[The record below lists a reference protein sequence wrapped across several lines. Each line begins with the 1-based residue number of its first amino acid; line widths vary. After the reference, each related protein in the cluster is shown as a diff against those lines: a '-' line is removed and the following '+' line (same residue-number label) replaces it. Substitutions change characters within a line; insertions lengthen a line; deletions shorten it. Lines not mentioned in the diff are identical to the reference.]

1 MYKQIMDRDPDP
13 GGYNANVTYLPRADV
28 KTLIRS
34 QVLSPEY
41 RNNFINGHSP
51 DDVVMVLYKKLLGA
65 TVTPADPGVQRW
77 VNVYH
82 PDGSG
87 FTVVVDG
94 IMNSP
99 QYNTSFGVNTVPHDP
114 ASQPI
119 VYCPMIH
126 VDYDPDI
133 LLPILVVVLLVVDI
147 LLRPGTRPVL
157 QRAAASLMP
166 RRSGGQ

>member
-1 MYKQIMDRDPDP
+1 MYKQIMDRNPDP
-13 GGYNANVTYLPRADV
+13 GGYNADVTTLPRSNVQD
-28 KTLIRS
+28 IDQES
-34 QVLSPEY
+34 VLGPEY
-41 RNNFINGHSP
+41 RNNFINGHSA
-51 DDVVMVLYKKLLGA
+51 DDVVIVLYKKLLGA
-65 TVTPADPGVQRW
+65 TVTPADPRVQGS

-119 VYCPMIH
+119 VYCSMIH
-126 VDYDPDI
+126 VDYDSSPNGDSSANGDFSAIGI
-133 LLPILVVVLLVVDI
+133 LFPILVVVLLVGVLVVDM
-147 LLRPGTRPVL
+147 L
-157 QRAAASLMP
+157 
-166 RRSGGQ
+166 